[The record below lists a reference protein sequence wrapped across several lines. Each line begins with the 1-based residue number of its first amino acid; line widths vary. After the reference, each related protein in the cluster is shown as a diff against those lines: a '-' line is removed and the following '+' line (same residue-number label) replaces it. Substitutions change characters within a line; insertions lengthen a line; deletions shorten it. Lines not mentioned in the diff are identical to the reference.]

1 MNESHYFTNQKIFAS
16 RINESLNNLTR
27 SLTYKIVLTSEK
39 SYLSPVIDLSS
50 ASVKS
55 STNRIESAVGQ
66 ENRFGRRD
74 QVIEF
79 YPVYQFQLVDNG
91 STQIQSGQTIQGYNT
106 KATGTI
112 ASVVGNVVYVRVKT
126 TQFFER
132 GERVIL
138 GNQQGLTE
146 VVDGVTLPKV
156 KIDSNPSQVFVTI
169 ADASTIIA
177 RNPSSI
183 LQTYDNIITGK
194 TVIWNNKTQELIV
207 RTDIQ
212 PIIDDF
218 NSRIIDNAVFN
229 RNAVVTDQ
237 IADIFRVGDF
247 VKYPNQ
253 PDAEATYWEIGKVSY
268 RSGIDYVSD
277 NTSKNSS
284 AVAKYV
290 TKEVSISNPA
300 TSIDVRLTANVK
312 DVQNVQVLY
321 RYKKASSQENFEDID
336 WIYFNQSGE
345 PYTLEI
351 ATSENSISSTTEKQ
365 SSYQEFKY
373 SVANL
378 PEFSSFAVKIVMK
391 SVDPAYVPKIQD
403 IRAVAS
409 F

>member
-1 MNESHYFTNQKIFAS
+1 MILSST
-16 RINESLNNLTR
+16 
-27 SLTYKIVLTSEK
+27 K

-50 ASVKS
+50 ASVKTK
-55 STNRIESAVGQ
+55 TNRVENASGK

-79 YPVYQFQLVDNG
+79 YPIYKFSLSGNAG
-91 STQIQSGQTIQGYNT
+91 TQIQSNQTITGKTT

-112 ASVVGNVVYVRVKT
+112 AKVEGVNVWVRVKT
-126 TQFFER
+126 SQFFQQ
-132 GERVIL
+132 GEGVNL
-138 GNQQGLTE
+138 GNQLSLTN
-146 VVDGVTLPKV
+146 VS
-156 KIDSNPSQVFVTI
+156 IDSNPSQIFVAI
-169 ADASTIIA
+169 SDASTLVA

-207 RTDIQ
+207 RNDVQ
-212 PIIDDF
+212 PINDDF
-218 NSRIIDNAVFN
+218 NGRIVDNPLFN
-229 RNAVVTDQ
+229 RNAVVADQ
-237 IADIFRVGDF
+237 IKDIFRVGDF

-253 PDAEATYWEIGKVSY
+253 PDGEASFLEIGRISY
-268 RSGIDYVSD
+268 ANGVDYVSD

-284 AVAKYV
+284 SVSKYV
-290 TKEVSISNPA
+290 TKEITISNPA
-300 TSIDVRLTANVK
+300 TSIDVRLTANLK
-312 DVQNVQVLY
+312 DVSNIQVFY

-336 WIYFNQSGE
+336 WIYFNEFGE
-345 PYTLEI
+345 PDTLEI
-351 ATSENSISSTTEKQ
+351 ATSENSISSVTERQ

-373 SVANL
+373 SVSNL

>member
-112 ASVVGNVVYVRVKT
+112 ARVVGNVVYVRVKT

-229 RNAVVTDQ
+229 RNAVVTDK

-345 PYTLEI
+345 PDTLEI

-403 IRAVAS
+403 ISAVAS